1 MALLIVVFVVEL
13 IVAASIYFFLRKYL
27 SKNSFVALAICASL
41 LGLIAGWIAGYR
53 AAGYE
58 VTMAYLIKTNEQV
71 QQDRGISLTIDEEKN
86 LKNALFAKTEFTYL
100 LHKNAAITAIPAFLL
115 VLIIMIRRSKKQEKQ
130 YMIAAKA
137 DK

>member
-13 IVAASIYFFLRKYL
+13 IVAASIYLFLRKCFSRKFL
-27 SKNSFVALAICASL
+27 VGLAVCASL

-53 AAGYE
+53 ATGYE
-58 VTMAYLIKTNEQV
+58 VTMAHLTRTSEQL
-71 QQDRGISLTIDEEKN
+71 QRDRGKPLTLNEEHN

-100 LHKNAAITAIPAFLL
+100 LHKKAATHAVPAFLL

-130 YMIAAKA
+130 YINSI
-137 DK
+137 